1 MKLSNYV
8 LIMSL
13 IMIVLVGV
21 LIFFAGTLM
30 IDTNTLQQ
38 HAMRISEL
46 NADIHVS
53 ILNTEKGLEFDLWT
67 VNAFRRTL
75 EDFLDENTIRSWFL
89 IDPNQKIQAST
100 LFLRKVVLQFY
111 DLAFEKKENGLIQA
125 YTQIRP
131 SLIEGLHQNDRA
143 LENAI
148 ILGQKTA
155 FGLLLSILV
164 SVILIYFLIFF
175 PLIREISNFNLKRTA
190 SLVFKEFKEKLP
202 NWNKKQ

>member
-1 MKLSNYV
+1 
-8 LIMSL
+8 
-13 IMIVLVGV
+13 MIVLVGV

-111 DLAFEKKENGLIQA
+111 DLAFEKNENGLIQA

>member
-1 MKLSNYV
+1 
-8 LIMSL
+8 
-13 IMIVLVGV
+13 MIVVVGI

-38 HAMRISEL
+38 HAMRVNEL
-46 NADIHVS
+46 NTDIHIS

-67 VNAFRRTL
+67 INAFRRTL
-75 EDFLDENTIRSWFL
+75 DDFLEVKRIKTWFL
-89 IDPNQKIQAST
+89 IDPNKKIEEST
-100 LFLRKVVLQFY
+100 RYLRKIVLQFY
-111 DLAFEKKENGLIQA
+111 DLAFDKTENGIMYS

-131 SLIEGLHQNDRA
+131 SLIEGLHKNDTA

-155 FGLLLSILV
+155 YGLLLSLLLT
-164 SVILIYFLIFF
+164 VIMIYFLIFC
-175 PLIREISNFNLKRTA
+175 PLIREISNYNLKRTA

-202 NWNKKQ
+202 RWNKNNK

>member
-1 MKLSNYV
+1 
-8 LIMSL
+8 
-13 IMIVLVGV
+13 MIVLVGV